1 MWLCQRYIL
10 PVASFYINSVLAKH
24 ACLGVPERCMVL
36 SHRNTV
42 ICRAISSTPVP
53 FISFHTYSA
62 PDMHVCLSVEWHFLL
77 QAEQRHGG
85 LFTQGGQTDCNLAAG
100 SGCRLLAGEGCVSS
114 NRFAY
119 AKSTEVSEPMHVSII
134 LHSKRLA
141 CCLSA

>member
-62 PDMHVCLSVEWHFLL
+62 PDMHVCLSVEWHF
-77 QAEQRHGG
+77 
-85 LFTQGGQTDCNLAAG
+85 C
-100 SGCRLLAGEGCVSS
+100 CRLNNGMAASLHRVAKLTATLQQDPDVAFLLGRVVSAPTDLLMPKAL
-114 NRFAY
+114 R
-119 AKSTEVSEPMHVSII
+119 
-134 LHSKRLA
+134 
-141 CCLSA
+141 